1 MREWKKWFEE
11 HGREGD
17 LTATFIY
24 KQMWIMSVRML
35 SLDFECGSNFVEK
48 LALLAWKKVCRLT
61 KKKISY
67 RIKLYFLAC
76 IFILK
81 CAPWKGYE

>member
-11 HGREGD
+11 HGGEGD
-17 LTATFIY
+17 MTATFIY

-48 LALLAWKKVCRLT
+48 CSSGIVGM
-61 KKKISY
+61 KKK
-67 RIKLYFLAC
+67 FAD
-76 IFILK
+76 
-81 CAPWKGYE
+81 